1 MFKVRT
7 VAAAMLLASA
17 AAIGAQPAPSPAG
30 PQTPADITIAAD
42 EARRTAGD
50 LADQLADGY
59 VFPEVAQRYAAMLR
73 ANVASGAYDG
83 FTSGR
88 ALAERLTADLR
99 AVSPDNHLRVG
110 LRPPGAGPR
119 PGGPAAGPGPGLRP
133 QFPFAPIEEAREL
146 APGIAYI
153 RFNLFPG
160 DPETV
165 AAVERFMTEHAD
177 ARAIIIDART
187 HRGGGLAEMD
197 AIFPYLFA
205 RPTTLVTMDTRA
217 SVDRAQG
224 NPLGEARLRL
234 VPAGDEVVRREH
246 YVEPHPSESRLQD
259 AAVFVLTSGATG
271 SAAEHLTLALKRTHR
286 ATIVGETTA
295 GAGHYGGVRP
305 IADHFAAFIPVGRT
319 FDPDTNDDWE
329 GDGVAP
335 DVEVPAAA
343 ALTEALVRAG
353 LDRAEAERV
362 NGEVRPTQ
370 PMERRRPRQAS

>member
-1 MFKVRT
+1 
-7 VAAAMLLASA
+7 
-17 AAIGAQPAPSPAG
+17 
-30 PQTPADITIAAD
+30 
-42 EARRTAGD
+42 
-50 LADQLADGY
+50 
-59 VFPEVAQRYAAMLR
+59 MLR
-73 ANVASGAYDG
+73 TNTASGAYDG
-83 FTSGR
+83 FTSAR

-99 AVSPDNHLRVG
+99 AVEPDNHLRVG
-110 LRPPGAGPR
+110 VRPAGAGPR
-119 PGGPAAGPGPGLRP
+119 PGGPGASPGQRRQL
-133 QFPFAPIEEAREL
+133 PFEAIEEARWL

-153 RFNLFPG
+153 RFNMFPG

-165 AAVERFMTEHAD
+165 AAVERFMTEHAE
-177 ARAIIIDART
+177 ARALIIDART

-197 AIFPYLFA
+197 AMFPYLFA
-205 RPTTLVTMDTRA
+205 QPATLVTMDTRA

-224 NPLGEARLRL
+224 NPIGDARLRE

-246 YVEPHPSESRLQD
+246 YVEPHATETRLHD
-259 AAVFVLTSGATG
+259 ANVFLLTSGATA

-286 ATIVGETTA
+286 ATVIGEATG

-305 IADHFAAFIPVGRT
+305 IADNFAAFIPVGRT
-319 FDPDTNDDWE
+319 FDPDNGDDWE

-353 LDRAEAERV
+353 LERAEAERIA
-362 NGEVRPTQ
+362 GEVHPTQ

>member
-7 VAAAMLLASA
+7 VAAAMLLATA
-17 AAIGAQPAPSPAG
+17 AGIGAQPAPGPASP
-30 PQTPADITIAAD
+30 QMPADVAITAD
-42 EARRTAGD
+42 VARRTATD
-50 LADQLADGY
+50 LADNLAEGY
-59 VFPEVAQRYAAMLR
+59 VFPDVAQRYAAMLR
-73 ANVASGAYDG
+73 ANAERGAYDG

-99 AVSPDNHLRVG
+99 EVSPDNHLRVG
-110 LRPPGAGPR
+110 LRPAGAGPR
-119 PGGPAAGPGPGLRP
+119 PRGAAGEGPALRP

-165 AAVERFMTEHAD
+165 AAVERFVTEHAD

-197 AIFPYLFA
+197 VMFPYLFA

-217 SVDRAQG
+217 SVDRAEG
-224 NPLGEARLRL
+224 NPLGDSRLRL
-234 VPAGDEVVRREH
+234 VPAGDDVVRREH
-246 YVEPHPSESRLQD
+246 YVEPHASETRLHD
-259 AAVFVLTSGATG
+259 AAVFVLTSAATG
-271 SAAEHLTLALKRTHR
+271 SAAEHLTLALKRTGR

-295 GAGHYGGVRP
+295 GAGHYGGMRP
-305 IADHFAAFIPVGRT
+305 IGDHFAAFIPVGRT
-319 FDPDTNDDWE
+319 FDPDTGDDWE
-329 GDGVAP
+329 GDGVSP
-335 DVEVPAAA
+335 DIAVPAAA

-353 LDRAEAERV
+353 LDRAEAERI

-370 PMERRRPRQAS
+370 PMERRRPRPAS